1 MLHHS
6 RSPGF
11 IASLNPPPA
20 KPLGCALLEKDFGT
34 IRISNCVDPYSSY
47 LPSSTINPSIP
58 SHNEPPPHWEYPVLR
73 QLCLLPSPSMHPRR
87 RAPSGTPLRSKT
99 VQTRCARGSLV
110 LSPQRSAMFPS
121 CRPTR
126 GGGPGRAPPPARR
139 PRATA
144 LESIN
149 GTLRTIFPS
158 VFV

>member
-99 VQTRCARGSLV
+99 IQTLCNVPFVPTHPWRRPGPSPTACTPAAR
-110 LSPQRSAMFPS
+110 A
-121 CRPTR
+121 
-126 GGGPGRAPPPARR
+126 